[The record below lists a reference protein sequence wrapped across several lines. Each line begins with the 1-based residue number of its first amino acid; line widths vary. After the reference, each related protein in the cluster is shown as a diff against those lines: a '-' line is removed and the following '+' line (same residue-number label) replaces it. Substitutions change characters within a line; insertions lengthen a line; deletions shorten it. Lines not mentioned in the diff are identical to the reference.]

1 MTIRLAI
8 QQRVIPSYRVPFLEL
23 LANQPTIELGV
34 FAGAPQDVEQINFV
48 KHIQNVDFEFSK
60 NKHIFEGKFYFCL
73 QPAFKTWIRNWNPD
87 ILIAEA
93 NPRYLSTPA
102 VLKWMRSKSK
112 PVLGWGLGVPHYS
125 GMFSGLRNNSRRKF
139 LSAFSGMIAYSQQG
153 AKQYLQS
160 GFTPEQ
166 VYIAKN
172 ATSPAP
178 QTDPPQRSYFSI
190 ARKPIVLYVGRLQK
204 RKRIDSLINVCGKL
218 PENIQPE
225 LWIVGNGEIRDELE
239 GLAKSV
245 YPNTRFWGQ
254 KFGEELESI
263 FIKADLFVLP
273 GTGGL
278 AVQQAMSFALPVVV
292 AEGDGTQSD
301 LVNETNGWNILPND
315 ENQLHEVILEALTS
329 PEKMH
334 EKGLAGY
341 EKVKNSVNIENMVSV
356 FMKAITETLVRKNH
370 Q

>member
-1 MTIRLAI
+1 MSIRLAI

-23 LANQPTIELGV
+23 LAIQPIIELGV
-34 FAGAPQDVEQINFV
+34 FAGAPQDVERINFV
-48 KHIQNVDFEFSK
+48 EHIQNVDFEFSK
-60 NKHIFEGKFYFCL
+60 NKHFFGGNIYFCL
-73 QPAFKTWIRNWNPD
+73 QPAFKNWIRNWNPD

-102 VLKWMRSKSK
+102 VLKWMTSKSK
-112 PVLGWGLGVPHYS
+112 PVLGWGLGVPQYS

-153 AKQYLQS
+153 AEQYLQS

-178 QTDPPQRSYFSI
+178 QADLPKRSDFSV
-190 ARKPIVLYVGRLQK
+190 ARKPILLYVGRLQT
-204 RKRIDSLINVCGKL
+204 RKRIDSLIQVCGKL
-218 PENIQPE
+218 PQNIQPE
-225 LWIVGNGEIRDELE
+225 LWIVGDGEIRNELE
-239 GLAKSV
+239 ALAKSV
-245 YPNTRFWGQ
+245 YPKTKFWGQ

-263 FIKADLFVLP
+263 FMKADLFVLP

-315 ENQLHEVILEALTS
+315 ENQLYYVILEALSS

-341 EKVKNSVNIENMVSV
+341 EMVKNSVNIENMVSV
-356 FMKAITETLVRKNH
+356 FIKAITETLSRKNF